1 MGESL
6 SIAPASHSL
15 NAVPRLQRRRLRRSP
30 GRRSVLP
37 VKQHLLAGTGHKE
50 RSSVHAV
57 TQEVFRETPIFTEL
71 AFGRLLE
78 WLDDGVD
85 SHGETYVEMRRRL
98 VSYFD
103 RRNRLSADELADETL
118 SRIARTLEKDGAI
131 ATTPPARYC
140 YVVARFVLLED
151 IRRERPRL
159 SLDEQ
164 RSRRARSATLAE
176 PDEGQTEQE
185 QRFECFD
192 HCLQQLKPDQREL
205 IVEYY
210 QDAKRQKIER
220 RRDLAKRLGISM
232 NALSIRASRIRSTL
246 EACVEARFVK

>member
-1 MGESL
+1 
-6 SIAPASHSL
+6 
-15 NAVPRLQRRRLRRSP
+15 
-30 GRRSVLP
+30 
-37 VKQHLLAGTGHKE
+37 
-50 RSSVHAV
+50 VHAV
-57 TQEVFRETPIFTEL
+57 TQEVFRETAVFTEL

-85 SHGETYVEMRRRL
+85 SHGESYVEMRRRL

-118 SRIARTLEKDGAI
+118 SRIAKTLEKDGAI
-131 ATTPPARYC
+131 ATRPPARYC

-159 SLDEQ
+159 SLDEK
-164 RSRRARSATLAE
+164 RPRRLSSATMVE
-176 PDEGQTEQE
+176 PEEGQAEQE

-192 HCLQQLKPDQREL
+192 YCLQQLKPEQRDL

-220 RRDLAKRLGISM
+220 RRDLARRLGISM
-232 NALSIRASRIRSTL
+232 NALGIRASRIRSTL
-246 EACVEARFVK
+246 EACVEARSAK